1 MIKKN
6 ILIKVLLF
14 LGFTA
19 YFSNSDAQA
28 VYKDE
33 TQNMSLGTEL
43 FLFED
48 KTNKL
53 EITEIAKLDKFEK
66 SKKDVPNFGIT
77 TSTIWLKFSIKN
89 QSKLNN
95 LILQLNQPII
105 DEVSFYDF
113 NSETQ
118 KFEVSKMGEYQ
129 VFHLRKY
136 LAPEY
141 LFDIKIPFGTEKTFY
156 MKLKCKENMQVP
168 LLIGTTK
175 SAFKIVSNK
184 NIASGIYIGIMLVM
198 MLYNLFIFGIV
209 RDKSYLWYTIYII
222 LILVTQTSLQGLP
235 FQYLWPDSPWLA
247 TYSPFLFPSLVGIA
261 GLEFFKEFLQ
271 LRERNYKVFLY
282 SYLFIIPYTVSIL
295 LSFLGKYSF
304 SFMVME
310 LTASAVSVFML
321 VFALKTYRE
330 GNQEARFFL
339 VGWSM
344 FLVGICIYVLKDF
357 EVLPYNNFTRYTMH
371 FGSGAEVIL
380 LSFAL
385 ADRINILKK
394 EKEKSQ
400 AEALH
405 ALEENR
411 KLITEQNIVLEQK
424 VHERTEALAESNAE
438 LEVTLKNLKETQSQ
452 LVSVEKMASLGQ
464 LTAGIAHE
472 INNPINFVSA
482 NIRPLNM
489 DIQDVLDLLGKYES
503 ISPEEPNLDGK
514 LKEIDLFKKEI
525 DLDYIKSEINTLMN
539 GIEDG
544 AKRTAEIVKGLKNFS
559 HLDESDIKEADI
571 NKGIESTLVILR
583 STTPPNIEIEMNL
596 GELPLVECY
605 PGKLNQVFMN
615 IFNNAIQAMDKFKE
629 VEKHKLTIN
638 SYLKNEN
645 VYIECIDTGMG
656 MTQEVKEKIFEPFF
670 TTKDVG
676 EGTGLGMSI
685 VFGIIESHG
694 AKIEIDSEPGKGSKI
709 TLVLN
714 LKLQNKPVAVA

>member
-6 ILIKVLLF
+6 ILVKVILF
-14 LGFTA
+14 LSIVA
-19 YFSNSDAQA
+19 YNSKLIAQ
-28 VYKDE
+28 VNYNDE
-33 TQNMSLGTEL
+33 TQNLSIGKDVYILVDPKGKLGI
-43 FLFED
+43 
-48 KTNKL
+48 N
-53 EITEIAKLDKFEK
+53 EIVKSDKFEK
-66 SKKDVPNFGIT
+66 SKKDVPNMGIT
-77 TSTIWLKFSIKN
+77 SSTVWLKIIIKN
-89 QSKLNN
+89 TSNLDN

-105 DEVSFYDF
+105 DEVVFYDF
-113 NSETQ
+113 KANTN
-118 KFEVSKMGEYQ
+118 KFEVLKMGEYQ
-129 VFHLRKY
+129 FFHLRKY
-136 LAPEY
+136 LTPEY
-141 LFDIKIPFGTEKTFY
+141 LFDIEIPKGTEKTFY
-156 MKLKCKENMQVP
+156 LELKCKENMQIP
-168 LLIGTTK
+168 LFVGTTK
-175 SAFKIVSNK
+175 SAFKLVSNR
-184 NIASGIYIGIMLVM
+184 NIGSGIYIGIMMVM
-198 MLYNLFIFGIV
+198 LLYNLFIFGIV
-209 RDKSYLWYTIYII
+209 RDKSYLWYSIYIV
-222 LILVTQTSLQGLP
+222 LILLTQTSLQGLP
-235 FQYLWPDSPWLA
+235 FQFLWPNTPWLA
-247 TYSPFLFPSLVGIA
+247 IYSPYIFPSLVGIA

-271 LRERNYKVFLY
+271 MRVRNYKVFLY
-282 SYLFIIPYTVSIL
+282 SYLFIIPYTVSII
-295 LSFLGKYSF
+295 LSFTGKYGLSF
-304 SFMVME
+304 QVME
-310 LTASAVSVFML
+310 VTASAVSVFMM
-321 VFALKTYRE
+321 VFAFKVYRQ
-330 GNQEARFFL
+330 GNHEARFFL
-339 VGWSM
+339 VGWSL

-400 AEALH
+400 VEALH

-411 KLITEQNIVLEQK
+411 KLITEQNIILEQK
-424 VHERTEALAESNAE
+424 VHERTEELAQSNSE

-489 DIQDVLDLLGKYES
+489 DIKDVLELIDKYSS
-503 ISPEEPNLDGK
+503 ISPDDGNLSEK
-514 LKEIDLFKKEI
+514 INEIEKFKKEI
-525 DLDYIKSEINTLMN
+525 DLDYIKTEIDTLMN

-583 STTPPNIEIEMNL
+583 SSTPPNIEVETNL
-596 GELPLVECY
+596 AELPLVECY

-615 IFNNAIQAMDKFKE
+615 IFNNAIQAMDKYKE
-629 VEKHKLTIN
+629 REKHKLTIN
-638 SYLKNEN
+638 SYLKNEH

-656 MTQEVKEKIFEPFF
+656 MTQEVKDKIFEPFF

-694 AKIEIDSEPGKGSKI
+694 AKIEIESEPGQGTKI
-709 TLVLN
+709 TLILN
-714 LKLQNKPVAVA
+714 LKLQNKPIETV